1 MPTDVTS
8 ATVPAERRACR
19 LCGRYF
25 YPDSTLRDED
35 GMPYTLMN
43 EPTFYCRGCA
53 TCNNCGRYAAIN
65 ESVQRCK
72 WCSCAVCFTSA
83 TLFYDTRPGSQQTY
97 TGGRVPML
105 CRVHYR
111 EKYVEYVCRYCA
123 PSDSQVAVGS
133 RLVVN
138 YVLYFTGESN
148 TAPTICQSCV
158 NRILDRSSDRASI
171 RCAAAGCRR
180 NGTNFAANAMV
191 CNRHT
196 ALMCCL
202 GQNGDGPCTPQVPC
216 LTCVSRGRRQSA
228 EIAEM
233 QREQREAAQLA
244 RRHSRSSDGT
254 CRSDCTACS
263 SLYASANRGHG
274 VPVFHPAK
282 KISERKHNRSQR
294 FLSVEIEVAGARHP
308 EEIRRLDRV
317 LEKWGAHRVHDGSLP
332 PTGFE
337 INTAPAAGDHF
348 IEQVNEICG
357 ALKKMGA
364 FVDNSCGLHVHA
376 DARDFK
382 YADIRKVVLLWE
394 RLEPAFMATQSAA
407 RTGSHYC
414 RPVGSQYANAMRTLS
429 LPDFVKEAGKPK
441 GVKSKFFEGVYGARM
456 SDFAGMRGGHYEPP
470 RGNHYDDSR
479 YHNVNLHS
487 WIYRGTVENRLHSG
501 TVVARKM
508 IDWATTWAKFM
519 DVAYTTTDK
528 EISLINNPVEFM
540 LSKVAPNKSAAD
552 YLKARMR
559 TYATE
564 YERGQ

>member
-1 MPTDVTS
+1 
-8 ATVPAERRACR
+8 
-19 LCGRYF
+19 
-25 YPDSTLRDED
+25 
-35 GMPYTLMN
+35 
-43 EPTFYCRGCA
+43 
-53 TCNNCGRYAAIN
+53 
-65 ESVQRCK
+65 
-72 WCSCAVCFTSA
+72 
-83 TLFYDTRPGSQQTY
+83 
-97 TGGRVPML
+97 
-105 CRVHYR
+105 
-111 EKYVEYVCRYCA
+111 
-123 PSDSQVAVGS
+123 
-133 RLVVN
+133 
-138 YVLYFTGESN
+138 
-148 TAPTICQSCV
+148 
-158 NRILDRSSDRASI
+158 
-171 RCAAAGCRR
+171 
-180 NGTNFAANAMV
+180 
-191 CNRHT
+191 
-196 ALMCCL
+196 
-202 GQNGDGPCTPQVPC
+202 
-216 LTCVSRGRRQSA
+216 
-228 EIAEM
+228 
-233 QREQREAAQLA
+233 
-244 RRHSRSSDGT
+244 
-254 CRSDCTACS
+254 
-263 SLYASANRGHG
+263 
-274 VPVFHPAK
+274 
-282 KISERKHNRSQR
+282 
-294 FLSVEIEVAGARHP
+294 VEIEVAGARHP